1 MTSKTVPL
9 HRMASSFLLIAVIGV
24 CCLWAAPPAAA
35 QNGQAA
41 SSAAAIDVRGTW
53 SGSFYPKHA
62 NVTPFTMTIVIDQD
76 DQGALI
82 GSSSLS
88 SDCMK
93 TVRLKVTVTGSKVV
107 LAGSN
112 EEGHNITLR
121 GTLDKTGTQL
131 KSTYIMNG
139 SSTGNCETDG
149 GLGTLVKR

>member
-1 MTSKTVPL
+1 MASKTL
-9 HRMASSFLLIAVIGV
+9 SFHHVAGSLLLIAFIGAG
-24 CCLWAAPPAAA
+24 CLCAAVPATA
-35 QNGQAA
+35 QNGPVA
-41 SSAAAIDVRGTW
+41 SSAASVDVRGTW
-53 SGSFYPKHA
+53 SGSFFPKHA
-62 NVTPFTMTIVIDQD
+62 NVTPFTMTVVIDRD
-76 DQGALI
+76 EQGALI

-88 SDCMK
+88 SDCLK
-93 TVRLKVTVTGSKVV
+93 AVRLKVTVTGSKVV

-121 GTLDKTGTQL
+121 GTLDQTGTQL